1 MRKKCKNS
9 FAISALSAFGLSLVI
24 GVSLPGSVH
33 ANESSHSHVVIDSL
47 EKKTSKAEAE
57 KLLYQAPEATA
68 LTENGEKEL
77 NEHYVEKYMP
87 VEGCSLVEEL
97 PKTSD
102 INYVPPKPKVKKTT
116 NTHLSQ
122 KKREQKTIKR
132 VGKATSLKNPAR
144 HVKKQLVSPQSPTTQ
159 VASTDDAVDEAVI
172 KGNPI
177 SMTPEEREWLE
188 KLVEAESGGEPY
200 EGRVA
205 VATVIANR
213 VEMDVFPNNVMDV
226 ITAKN
231 QFSPFIDGSVHSKIP
246 SAETKRA
253 VTEVFDE
260 GVRSLS
266 SDTAYFC
273 TTAIAPN
280 SWIGKTR
287 PFVKTIGNH
296 SFYLK

>member
-1 MRKKCKNS
+1 M
-9 FAISALSAFGLSLVI
+9 I

-33 ANESSHSHVVIDSL
+33 ANESIHSPVVIDSL
-47 EKKTSKAEAE
+47 EKKTSEAEAE

-102 INYVPPKPKVKKTT
+102 INYVPPKPKVKVKPKPKMKRTPKT
-116 NTHLSQ
+116 HSPQ
-122 KKREQKTIKR
+122 KNREKKTIKR
-132 VGKATSLKNPAR
+132 VAKATSLKTHAR
-144 HVKKQLVSPQSPTTQ
+144 HVKKQLVSPQAPTTQ
-159 VASTDDAVDEAVI
+159 VASTASSVDEAVI

-200 EGRVA
+200 QGRVA

-253 VTEVFDE
+253 VAEVFDE
-260 GVRSLS
+260 GIRSLS